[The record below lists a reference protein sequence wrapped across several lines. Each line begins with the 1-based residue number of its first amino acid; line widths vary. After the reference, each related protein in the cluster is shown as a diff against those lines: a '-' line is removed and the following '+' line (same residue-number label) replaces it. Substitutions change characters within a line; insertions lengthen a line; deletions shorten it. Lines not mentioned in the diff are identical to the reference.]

1 VQAAVRV
8 QVRHAARG
16 AQAQVRHLRP
26 AQVHARA
33 VQHRVQAAPA
43 RAAAPSQRPVSAGR
57 PPLRKASAAA
67 HRLSTACDI
76 TLSGGAAE
84 RAAGSRAGGRGGR
97 ASGQPAG
104 RQTADPSSGGRDAGS
119 RV

>member
-16 AQAQVRHLRP
+16 AQAQVGHLAP

-43 RAAAPSQRPVSAGR
+43 RAAAPAPGQRPVSAR
-57 PPLRKASAAA
+57 HS
-67 HRLSTACDI
+67 
-76 TLSGGAAE
+76 
-84 RAAGSRAGGRGGR
+84 
-97 ASGQPAG
+97 PA
-104 RQTADPSSGGRDAGS
+104 TADDS
-119 RV
+119 RSAQAVDSL